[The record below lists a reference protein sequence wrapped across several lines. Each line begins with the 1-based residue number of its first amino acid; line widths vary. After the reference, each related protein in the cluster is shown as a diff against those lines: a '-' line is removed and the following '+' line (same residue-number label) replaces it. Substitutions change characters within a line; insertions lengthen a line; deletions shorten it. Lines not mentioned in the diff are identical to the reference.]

1 MQTYRKSV
9 VPMLATLF
17 LTVAALTLS
26 AQPRI
31 AYIIPDIGAEN
42 MNTAVEIIAEENATG
57 TFGTD
62 NFYTN
67 NPGDAVRVEAT
78 GPRAADIVVGPL
90 VVSWNGRVISTQVFV
105 RPNAPNG
112 TVQLRVT
119 SPAGQAAVNFD
130 IITPT
135 PMVNAG
141 GPGPLGSGGAYGTRS
156 KRGAMIVDQLILG
169 TGSTYTVSTADPD
182 GGTPGNQGYLPM
194 IIIARQVVS
203 LGASTIDV
211 SASGLNAGA
220 GGGGGGGKMCDR
232 TFLGNGGNGTNG
244 GDGYTGG
251 GSGGQNYS
259 GGTSSFRSVGNGSGA
274 NGASLNSVASG
285 TTSGCYEGAGGGTGH
300 PFGRS
305 GIGWCGSG
313 AVSGEYG
320 GASTGGQSAGGG
332 GGGFANAGT
341 NGSGSETGNNRG
353 RAVGNNHQIPFAG
366 GSGGAAGNPQAISG
380 GCGGEGGGGG
390 GAIAIYSMDFFTSQ
404 TTFRVRGGDGT
415 DGSGG
420 ADGGGGSGGA
430 IILGAKQM
438 ANQARSLGGHQLE
451 GGNGFGS
458 GGDGSTGRF
467 RHDGFLTN
475 VPGSVTPG
483 ASTYIGPSTDTLT
496 WSEGFDFTLRGTRA
510 ATQNI
515 RVYIKTGTSDW
526 QLLPAPVFTGREWS
540 LDVTAS
546 DTGYQYVVA
555 FQEGGILNGQYNDEP
570 DWVTSQVAANIVEVE
585 SVPRIDV
592 VGSPSGSLGNPGK
605 CLDLSSGVVLRFMST
620 GTENLNVRTE
630 IINESTPGVFSV
642 SAPPGI
648 NGAGGINYP
657 PDPNDTTQI
666 RVTATVPPGRHTAN
680 LLVITNDPRGAFDTI
695 VVALEVQRERAEVEL
710 LRDTID
716 FGKLCLTQEKLDTT
730 YIRYQGDAVAF
741 NVDNALPKVS
751 PPFYRIR
758 PADGQ
763 TIFFSNPTAD
773 PAYDSTVAI
782 EVRFRPLQVGFFNDS
797 VIFKDECDRIHVLYL
812 KGEGVEAKL
821 ELSAPGFINIGP
833 VVLGNSG
840 QGSIWIRNT
849 GASPVTLG
857 PGTLVPPPGGPFR
870 IISPNPIAGVTIPV
884 GDSIEVIAELTPD
897 SIGLFNANLDIEV
910 EGPCAKVPRIRISGQ
925 GVDICLQASVD
936 SLSFIADSC
945 EVDPQPLDSLLV
957 IRNCGGV
964 AIELLEAYSVSGKL
978 TNDLSPTLPK
988 TLTIANQNTRATQ
1001 MRVFWDPKD
1010 GTGSDSV
1017 AVVWRDV
1024 AEGRLDTLYIPVSM
1038 QFDQAIVQLQTTSGD
1053 TIPSVVDIGGV
1064 YQCGAAQDTI
1074 VLVNAGTIEGEITA
1088 SFVKG
1093 GLFDVSPSIAS
1104 PYILAVNGSQD
1115 IIITLDPANAPV
1127 VGQVYEDT
1135 LVLVNGRC
1143 NQEWRVALR
1152 STRYELEVSVPPV
1165 NFGATNLNLPRTQTL
1180 TFRNTTAAPP
1190 DEELTIERV
1199 YIDPPGASPPF
1210 AIDAIPT
1217 LPAQVQADSGTFE
1230 VELSFT
1236 PTVEQKYTG
1245 RLCFEISA
1253 PCDTVICV
1261 DLDGE
1266 GIRSNIYVPKGDL
1279 TFGKTYYCAD
1289 DTLGLTIFSVGP
1301 VDLTVDSI
1309 KIVGPDRAGFEII
1322 SLSKTPQVTLLPG
1335 FPTVVDS
1342 IDLLVRFI
1350 PANVPPD
1357 GVKNATLEIYSDDS
1371 AQALVQVPLTG
1382 ERTSPQVVGPG
1393 LVDYGTV
1400 VVGGTALQRL
1410 TLTNTSDDPI
1420 TITAP
1425 SVGSPWTILTPLP
1438 LTIPAR
1444 GSLEVDVEFA
1454 PTDSQIYSDTL
1465 VGLFAIPC
1473 DGELRVPLT
1482 GEGLRGETLISIP
1495 STLSGDPGERVA
1507 IPVVLEEATALA
1519 DVGATTV
1526 RVWIRFNK
1534 TMMLPVDA
1542 DAGTGAPRVNVANVS
1557 SGSIISNEIDGDDR
1571 VVGLEFQ
1578 NDPLPA
1584 APGTLGFLDVVVLLG
1599 DELTTGITFDSI
1611 RWIDGE
1617 VATDSRD
1624 GEFMLTGYC
1633 DVGNNRLI
1641 RLEGAFGIKSVT
1653 PNPVGTRAEVI
1664 FETVENGPT
1673 RVEMFD
1679 ITGRKVATLV
1689 DVSDL
1694 PVEAHLVELS
1704 TGGLATGAYTIVLTT
1719 PTQRSVRH
1727 VLIRR

>member
-1 MQTYRKSV
+1 MHTYRRSV
-9 VPMLATLF
+9 APILATLF
-17 LTVAALTLS
+17 LLAAALTLS

-42 MNTAVEIIAEENATG
+42 MNTAVEIIAQESATG

-62 NFYTN
+62 GFYLN
-67 NPGDAVRVEAT
+67 NPGNAVRVEAT
-78 GPRAADIVVGPL
+78 GPRAGDIVVGPL
-90 VVSWNGRVISTQVFV
+90 VVGWNGRIISTQVFV
-105 RPNAPNG
+105 RPNAATG

-119 SPAGQAAVNFD
+119 SPAGQATVNFD

-141 GPGPLGSGGAYGTRS
+141 GSGALGSGGAYGTRS
-156 KRGAMIVDQLILG
+156 KRGAMIVDQLILP
-169 TGSTYTVSTADPD
+169 TGSTYTVSTADTD
-182 GGTPGNQGYLPM
+182 GGTSGNQGYLPM
-194 IIIARQVVS
+194 IIIARKVVS
-203 LGASTIDV
+203 LGASTVDV
-211 SASGLNAGA
+211 SASGVNGGAGGA
-220 GGGGGGGKMCDR
+220 GGGGEMCDR
-232 TFLGNGGNGTNG
+232 TFLGGRDDVGKNG

-251 GSGGQNYS
+251 GAGGQNYS
-259 GGTSSFRSVGNGSGA
+259 GGTNVTQSVGIGTEANGRSLSLVAVGGGA
-274 NGASLNSVASG
+274 N
-285 TTSGCYEGAGGGTGH
+285 TGCYEGAGGGTGH
-300 PFGRS
+300 PFGTS
-305 GIGWCGSG
+305 GIGWCGTG
-313 AVSGEYG
+313 APAGGYG
-320 GASTGGQSAGGG
+320 GASTAGNNAGGG

-341 NGSGSETGNNRG
+341 NGSGSDAGNNRG
-353 RAVGNNHQIPFAG
+353 RAIGNNHQVPFAG
-366 GSGGAAGNPQAISG
+366 GSGGASGNPQVISG
-380 GCGGEGGGGG
+380 GCGGIGGGGG

-415 DGSGG
+415 DGNGNS
-420 ADGGGGSGGA
+420 DGGGGSGGA

-438 ANQARSLGGHQLE
+438 ATQARSIGAHQLE

-458 GGDGSTGRF
+458 GGSGSTGRF
-467 RHDGFLTN
+467 RHDGFLAN

-496 WSEGFDFTLRGTRA
+496 WAEGFDFTVRGTRA

-515 RVYIKTGTSDW
+515 RVYMKTGTADW

-540 LDVTAS
+540 LAVTAP

-570 DWVTSQVAANIVEVE
+570 DWVSSQVAANIVKVE
-585 SVPRIDV
+585 SVPRIEV
-592 VGSPSGSLGNPGK
+592 IGSPTGALGNPGK
-605 CLDLSSGVVLRFMST
+605 CLDFSSEIVLRFKST
-620 GTENLNVRTE
+620 GTENLNVRTR
-630 IINESTPGVFSV
+630 IINESTPGIFRV
-642 SAPPGI
+642 SAPAGI
-648 NGAGGINYP
+648 DGAGGINYP
-657 PDPNDTTQI
+657 PSPNDTTQI
-666 RVTATVPPGRHTAN
+666 RVTATVPPGRHTAD

-695 VVALEVQRERAEVEL
+695 VISLEVQRERAEVDL

-730 YIRYQGDAVAF
+730 FLRYRGDAVAF
-741 NVDNALPKVS
+741 NVDNALPKVQ

-763 TIFFSNPTAD
+763 NIFFNNPTRD
-773 PAYDSTVAI
+773 PAYDSTVAV
-782 EVRFRPLQVGFFNDS
+782 EVRFRPLQVGLFNDS
-797 VIFKDECDRIHVLYL
+797 IVFEDECGRRHVLYL

-821 ELSAPGFINIGP
+821 ELSAPGAINIGP
-833 VVLGNSG
+833 VVIGNSG
-840 QGSIWIRNT
+840 QGSVWIRNT

-870 IISPNPIAGVTIPV
+870 IISPTPIAGITIPV

-897 SIGLFNANLDIEV
+897 SIGLFNGTLDIEV
-910 EGPCAKVPRIRISGQ
+910 EGPCAKVPRIRLSGQ
-925 GVDICLQASVD
+925 GVNICLQASVD
-936 SLSFIADSC
+936 TLSFIADSC
-945 EVDPQPLDSLLV
+945 EVDPQPLDSLL
-957 IRNCGGV
+957 IINNCGGV
-964 AIELLEAYSVSGKL
+964 AIELLEAYSVNGKL
-978 TNDLSPTLPK
+978 TNNLVPK
-988 TLTIANQNTRATQ
+988 VLTIANQNTRAAQ

-1010 GTGSDSV
+1010 GTGTDSI

-1024 AEGRLDTLYIPVSM
+1024 AEGRLDTLYIPVTM
-1038 QFDQAIVQLQTTSGD
+1038 QFDQAIVQLQTKGGD

-1093 GLFDVSPSIAS
+1093 GIFDVSPSIAS

-1115 IIITLDPANAPV
+1115 IVITLDPANAPTP
-1127 VGQVYEDT
+1127 GEVYEDT

-1152 STRYELEVSVPPV
+1152 STRYELEISVPPV
-1165 NFGATNLNLPRTQTL
+1165 NFGATNLNLPRMQTL

-1210 AIDAIPT
+1210 AIDVIPT

-1230 VELSFT
+1230 VGLSFT
-1236 PTVEQKYTG
+1236 PTVEQKYSG

-1253 PCDTVICV
+1253 PCDTVICI
-1261 DLDGE
+1261 DLSGE
-1266 GIRSNIYVPKGDL
+1266 GIRSNIYVPQGDL
-1279 TFGKTYYCAD
+1279 TFGKAYYCAE
-1289 DTLGLTIFSVGP
+1289 DTLGLTVFSVGP

-1309 KIVGPDRAGFEII
+1309 RIVGPDRAGFEIV
-1322 SLSKTPQVTLLPG
+1322 SLSKTPQVTLLAG
-1335 FPTVVDS
+1335 FPRVVDS
-1342 IDLLVRFI
+1342 IDVLVRFI

-1371 AQALVQVPLTG
+1371 AQTLVQVPLTG
-1382 ERTSPQVVGPG
+1382 ERTSPRIVGPG

-1400 VVGGTALQRL
+1400 IVGGTALQRL
-1410 TLTNTSDDPI
+1410 RLTNTSDDPI
-1420 TITAP
+1420 TITSP
-1425 SVGSPWTILTPLP
+1425 SVGSPFTILTPLP
-1438 LTIPAR
+1438 LTIPAK
-1444 GSLEVDVEFA
+1444 GSLDVDVEFA
-1454 PTDSQIYSDTL
+1454 PSDSRVYNDTL
-1465 VGLFAIPC
+1465 VGLFSLPC
-1473 DGELRVPLT
+1473 DGSLRVALT

-1542 DAGTGAPRVNVANVS
+1542 DAGTGAPRVNVS
-1557 SGSIISNEIDGDDR
+1557 SGSIISNEIDGNDR
-1571 VVGLEFQ
+1571 VVGLEFR

-1611 RWIDGE
+1611 RWVDGE

-1624 GEFMLTGYC
+1624 GEFTLTGYC
-1633 DVGNNRLI
+1633 DVGNDRLI
-1641 RLEGAFGIKSVT
+1641 RIEGAFGIKSVT

-1679 ITGRKVATLV
+1679 MTGRKVATLV

-1694 PVEAHLVELS
+1694 PVQAHLVELP
-1704 TGGLATGAYTIVLTT
+1704 TGELATGAYTIVLTT